1 MTIILSVAITK
12 YFEAKRA
19 QRLSEHTLSDYNN
32 TFRKFS
38 SFLGEDQ
45 RIDKITSTSI
55 AQFLANTNGLSKK
68 TTLNYHTGLSSLW
81 NYLVKHSYAKQNIVR
96 LVDPPRPDEKQ
107 VVPFSRDDIVTMLSV
122 IKEKQ
127 SEIRNRAII
136 LLLLDTG
143 LRSSELCSLR
153 VKDIDL
159 SARKLRTLG
168 KGGKERYIPFHLSTQ
183 EALSA
188 YFKLRGLSSFKSRNK
203 PVFMTMYLAPSELD
217 RNGLFHIV
225 EKIGIN
231 ASIQRCHPHRFRHTF
246 AIQFLRNGG
255 NIYTLQALLGHTTLD
270 MVKRYLAIAQTD
282 LDSDHEKASP
292 VKVWNL

>member
-1 MTIILSVAITK
+1 MIITLSIAITK

-38 SFLGEDQ
+38 SFLGEDR

-55 AQFLANTNGLSKK
+55 AQFLANTKGVSKK

-81 NYLVKHSYAKQNIVR
+81 NYLVKLGYVKQNIVR
-96 LVDPPRPDEKQ
+96 LVDPPRPDERQ
-107 VVPFSRDDIVTMLSV
+107 VIPFNRDDIVKMLGV

-159 SARKLRTLG
+159 ITRKLRTLG
-168 KGGKERYIPFHLSTQ
+168 KGRKERYIPFHLSTQ
-183 EALSA
+183 EALAA

-203 PVFMTMYLAPSELD
+203 PVFMTMYLTPSELD

-231 ASIQRCHPHRFRHTF
+231 ASIQSCHPHRFRHTF

-292 VKVWNL
+292 VKVWKL